1 MNREIIIKW
10 IHESLKLSPGESMF
24 LPGEN
29 REHARMLTKKFKQ
42 ELKVMA
48 EIDPIT
54 SNKLQVSNTI
64 RDQVYWV
71 EIRRTF
77 GNPLLGFKKLS
88 DGSTVRVEMED
99 PDKRRRLLL
108 MKEDG
113 LSLKEVE
120 VIEGLLTEDERSI
133 FDG

>member
-1 MNREIIIKW
+1 MNREIVIKW

-29 REHARMLTKKFKQ
+29 REHARMLTKLFKQ

-54 SNKLQVSNTI
+54 SNKLQVTNTI
-64 RDQVYWV
+64 REQVYWV

-88 DGSTVRVEMED
+88 NGSTVRVEREN
-99 PDKRRRLLL
+99 PDKRRRLFL

-113 LSLKEVE
+113 FTLEE
-120 VIEGLLTEDERSI
+120 AEEIEGVLSEEERSI